1 MSYDVVFLHVG
12 WHPQKKPIDSVISSS
27 LSVRFLSFGLIIQ
40 SFIQISWFFY
50 IKLPQNC
57 LVFWVAFFARQ
68 FGIMIEANWINFG
81 YWRVLAFFTGV
92 PWSQA
97 CFSKISIYKFG
108 VLLFWMYF
116 INVLKNILQFQDHFP
131 SILMTATIVKQSA
144 ENCIS
149 SPFSFQSPSL
159 ILPFLQKHATASP
172 LLTPITE
179 K

>member
-1 MSYDVVFLHVG
+1 MLFFLRVG
-12 WHPQKKPIDSVISSS
+12 RHPQKKPVDSVISSS
-27 LSVRFLSFGLIIQ
+27 LSVKFLSFGPIIL

-57 LVFWVAFFARQ
+57 LIFWVVFFARQ
-68 FGIMIEANWINFG
+68 FSIMIEAYWINFD

-97 CFSKISIYKFG
+97 CFSKSSIYKFG
-108 VLLFWMYF
+108 VLLFWMYI
-116 INVLKNILQFQDHFP
+116 INVLRNILQFQSHFS

-144 ENCIS
+144 ERCIS
-149 SPFSFQSPSL
+149 CPFSFQSPFL
-159 ILPFLQKHATASP
+159 ILPFLQKHATPSP